1 LELKKINEFQVNERI
16 DGFFIVKSVEL
27 KTSSN
32 GKKYM
37 DFTLGDKTGEI
48 NAKLWEYSDGDEK
61 RYIQNML
68 IKVRGLVNL
77 WQNSLQLK
85 IERLR
90 EAVEEDKVNI
100 EDFVETAPLEADFM
114 YSEITKYISCI
125 KNKDIKNIVNFIIEK
140 NKEKLMHYPAA
151 MKNHHSIKSGLLYHI
166 LTMLKAGEKL
176 CEIYTYLNKDL
187 LYGGI
192 ILHDM
197 AKIEEM
203 NANNLGI
210 VSEYTVEG
218 QLLGHIIQGVKNLEI
233 AAENVGA
240 DKEVTIML
248 QHMILSHHY
257 EPEYGSPVKPMFPEA
272 ELLHHLD
279 IIDARMYDMNRVL
292 GETNIGSFSEKI
304 FSLENRKLYKGNITC
319 QE

>member
-1 LELKKINEFQVNERI
+1 MELKKINEFQVNERI

-125 KNKDIKNIVNFIIEK
+125 KNKDIKNIVKFIIEK

>member
-1 LELKKINEFQVNERI
+1 MELKKINEFQVNERI

>member
-1 LELKKINEFQVNERI
+1 MEFKKINEFQVNERI

-27 KTSSN
+27 KTSLN

-61 RYIQNML
+61 RYLKNML

-100 EDFVETAPLEADFM
+100 EDFVETAPLESDFM
-114 YSEITKYISCI
+114 YSEINKYISSI

>member
-1 LELKKINEFQVNERI
+1 MEFKKINELEANEKI
-16 DGFFIVKSVEL
+16 DGFFLIRAADL

-48 NAKLWEYSDGDEK
+48 NAKLWEYTEGDEE
-61 RYIQNML
+61 RYLQNML
-68 IKVRGLVNL
+68 IKVRGLVSL

-85 IERLR
+85 IERIR
-90 EAVEEDKVNI
+90 EVIDEDKVNI
-100 EDFVETAPLEADFM
+100 EDFVPVAPLEADFM
-114 YSEITKYISCI
+114 YNEIISYVS
-125 KNKDIKNIVNFIIEK
+125 NMNNQDIKNIVNLIIDK

-151 MKNHHSIKSGLLYHI
+151 MKNHHAVKSGLLYHV
-166 LTMLKAGEKL
+166 LTMLRAGEKL

-197 AKIEEM
+197 AKLEEM
-203 NANNLGI
+203 NASKLGI

-233 AAENVGA
+233 AAEAVGA
-240 DKEVTIML
+240 GKEVTMML

-292 GETNIGSFSEKI
+292 GETNVGSFSDRI
-304 FSLENRKLYKGNITC
+304 FSLENRKLYKGAISC

>member
-1 LELKKINEFQVNERI
+1 MEFKKINEFQVNERI

-27 KTSSN
+27 KTSLN

-61 RYIQNML
+61 RYLKNML

-100 EDFVETAPLEADFM
+100 EDFVETAPLESDFM
-114 YSEITKYISCI
+114 YSEINKYISCI